1 MQFGLFQQQTT
12 TLIMTQQL
20 RQAINLLQYS
30 TTDLSAFIHEQALE
44 NPLIDLQD
52 QASMQAGSESSYI
65 GASAPRSG
73 STRKS
78 EDEASPIDYALVD
91 HKSLS
96 EHLVSQAGEIA
107 LSEELERQ
115 LQYFIFSL
123 REDGYFCRPF
133 EEVCS
138 DLAIS
143 TEEGEDVLRILQSFE
158 PAGVGARSLSEC
170 LLLQLKHL
178 SNKAPLAEIIVSRH
192 MEDLASKKWKT
203 LAAELDVTMSDI
215 QDVYDLIQTLDPRP
229 GTQYSGEPTNYLIPD
244 LSITW
249 KNGELFVQLIDDS
262 LPPIRL
268 NRDYEQLLH
277 RSNQAE
283 ATEYA
288 KQKYQQ
294 IQWLLKSIEQRQQ
307 TIKKVAEAIVR
318 HQRNFFESKSGV
330 LKPLTLKDIAEEI
343 DMHESTVSRATTH
356 KYAQTPRG
364 LYELKAFFTSSVKN
378 GFGESTSSQSIKEL
392 IKELI
397 AGESKQKPLSDQ
409 KIVTWLESEKGITVS
424 RRAIA
429 KYRDELGIPSSSKRK
444 RYE

>member
-12 TLIMTQQL
+12 TLIMTQEL

-44 NPLIDLQD
+44 NPLMDLQD
-52 QASMQAGSESSYI
+52 QASIQTGSESSYI
-65 GASAPRSG
+65 EG
-73 STRKS
+73 SISKTKSYQKS
-78 EDEASPIDYALVD
+78 EDEASPIDYALIDQV
-91 HKSLS
+91 SLS
-96 EHLVSQAGEIA
+96 EHLISQAGEIA
-107 LSEELERQ
+107 LSKEREKQ
-115 LQYFIFSL
+115 LHYFIFSL
-123 REDGYFCRPF
+123 REDGYFCRSF
-133 EEVCS
+133 TEVCN
-138 DLAIS
+138 DLMIS
-143 TEEGEDVLRILQSFE
+143 EEEGEDVLRILQSFD
-158 PAGVGARSLSEC
+158 PAGVGARSLQEC
-170 LLLQLKHL
+170 LYLQLKRL
-178 SNKAPLAEIIVSRH
+178 SNKAPLAEMIVMHH
-192 MEDLASKKWKT
+192 MEDLASKKWKA
-203 LAAELDVTMSDI
+203 LAAELDVTLADI
-215 QDVYDLIQTLDPRP
+215 QDVNDLIQTLDPRP
-229 GTQYSGEPTNYLIPD
+229 GTQFSGEPTNYLIPD

-249 KNGELFVQLIDDS
+249 KDSELVVQLIDDS

-268 NRDYEQLLH
+268 NRDYEKLLKQP
-277 RSNQAE
+277 NQAE
-283 ATEYA
+283 ASEYA

-318 HQRNFFESKSGV
+318 HQRAFFESKNGV

-343 DMHESTVSRATTH
+343 EMHESTVSRATTH

-392 IKELI
+392 IKELV
-397 AGESKQKPLSDQ
+397 ANESKAKPLSDQ

-429 KYRDELGIPSSSKRK
+429 KYRDELGIPSSAKRK